1 MDVDMMADFL
11 ASMQK
16 QGVHVM
22 FVDEDGI
29 HPADERENDKEE

>member
-11 ASMQK
+11 AIMHK
-16 QGVHVM
+16 QGVRVM

-29 HPADERENDKEE
+29 HPADERKNEEE

>member
-11 ASMQK
+11 AIMQK

-29 HPADERENDKEE
+29 HPADERENGEE